1 MTKCAWTW
9 TSKISARLL
18 AALALGLGMAAFAQ
32 AQTTTFCAAT
42 PCYHIFVNTT
52 DGGPGTPEDNNVSL
66 FSSTPPF
73 SLTQTGFF
81 NGNQES
87 AFGIANLGSIG
98 SKTSVDF
105 VTCPIN
111 CLTLVQ
117 ANAGVQYFD
126 VFDLLDPLNG
136 ITAGQM
142 LTFNM
147 SLSGSF
153 GSGPPLASAGAG
165 ILLLNGN
172 SIVNV
177 GTFGNAFFPPQS
189 SLSATIVVD
198 PSVDRLL
205 QVVMELDTS
214 TALSIIVGFGSN
226 FADFSSTFTLDNVA
240 LLDSSGS
247 FLHNIVLTDTAG
259 FTLPGPGPGPGP
271 GTAPEPA
278 TLLLVVSALAALA
291 INRGRK
297 LHVLPS

>member
-18 AALALGLGMAAFAQ
+18 AALGLAVGMACIAH
-32 AQTTTFCAAT
+32 AQTTTFCAGY

-52 DGGPGTPEDNNVSL
+52 DGGSNVSE

-73 SLTQTGFF
+73 SLTQTGSF

-87 AFGIANLGSIG
+87 AFAIAQFGSLG

-105 VTCPIN
+105 VTCPTN

-117 ANAGVQYFD
+117 ANAGGQYFD
-126 VFDLLDPLNG
+126 VFDLLDPANG

-142 LTFNM
+142 LTFSM

-153 GSGPPLASAGAG
+153 GSGPPLASADAS

-172 SIVNV
+172 TQGTA

-189 SLSATIVVD
+189 SLTATIVVD
-198 PSVDRLL
+198 PAVDRLL
-205 QVVMELDTS
+205 QVVLELDTS

-226 FADFSSTFTLDNVA
+226 FADFSSTFTIDNVA
-240 LLDSSGS
+240 LLDSSGT
-247 FLHNIVLTDTAG
+247 FLRNIVLTDTAG
-259 FTLPGPGPGPGP
+259 FTLPGPGPG
-271 GTAPEPA
+271 TAPEPG
-278 TLLLVVSALAALA
+278 TLLLVVGALAVLGIGA
-291 INRGRK
+291 GRK
-297 LHVLPS
+297 VHGKATHAS